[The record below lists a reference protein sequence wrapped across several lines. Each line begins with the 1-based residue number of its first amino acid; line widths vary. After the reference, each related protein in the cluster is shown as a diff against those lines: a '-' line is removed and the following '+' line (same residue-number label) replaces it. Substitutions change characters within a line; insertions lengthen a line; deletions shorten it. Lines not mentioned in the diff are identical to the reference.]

1 MLKNLLAAFMLLAV
15 SCGHACADI
24 NIGTWNLEHL
34 SVRPT
39 KDMVGIAKVARRVD
53 FLAVQELM
61 NEEGLKA
68 LESNLE
74 RATGEQ
80 WSSMASH
87 ATGRSSYKEMYG
99 FIWRDKAVAYQD
111 GAVTYLD
118 RGDHF
123 EREPF
128 SARFR
133 NLRDKT
139 SFVAAT
145 VHIKYGKSTADR
157 TEEIV
162 LLGDYWTWLKQT
174 YDANTN
180 VMLMGDFNTPPN
192 STAWANLGVS
202 AKPLVTDGA
211 STLSTTDGK
220 YANLYDNIFVAK
232 AGTIKV
238 NKVEVFH
245 YPDLLGITHADG
257 RKRVSDHA
265 PIFLNATMGGTAGG
279 KSTAS
284 ASPLPGASSGK
295 AAAARSTTQ
304 VATSATGVRGNS
316 ASMIYHRPDCPSY
329 AAVSSKN
336 RVDFSSEQ
344 AALAAQYRLAKNC
357 K

>member
-39 KDMVGIAKVARRVD
+39 KDMAGIAKVARRVD

-68 LESNLE
+68 LESALE

-99 FIWRDKAVAYQD
+99 FIWRDKAVAYED

-123 EREPF
+123 EREPY

-162 LLGDYWTWLKQT
+162 LLGDYWAWLKET
-174 YDANTN
+174 YDGNTN
-180 VMLMGDFNTPPN
+180 VMLMGDFNTPPS

-202 AKPLVTDGA
+202 AKPLVTEGA

-220 YANLYDNIFVAK
+220 YANLYDNIFVART
-232 AGTIKV
+232 GTITV

-245 YPDLLGITHADG
+245 YPDLLGISHVDG

-265 PIFLNATMGGTAGG
+265 PIFLNATMGG
-279 KSTAS
+279 KSAAKATAS
-284 ASPLPGASSGK
+284 TRALPGPHSDK
-295 AAAARSTTQ
+295 AAAVPSSTQ
-304 VATSATGVRGNS
+304 VATSGAGVRGNS

-329 AAVSSKN
+329 GAVSGKN

-344 AALAAQYRLAKNC
+344 AALAARYRLAKNC

>member
-1 MLKNLLAAFMLLAV
+1 MT
-15 SCGHACADI
+15 S
-24 NIGTWNLEHL
+24 
-34 SVRPT
+34 
-39 KDMVGIAKVARRVD
+39 IAKVARRVD

-68 LESNLE
+68 LESALE

-87 ATGRSSYKEMYG
+87 STGRSSYKEMYG
-99 FIWRDKAVAYQD
+99 FIWRDKAVAYED

-139 SFVAAT
+139 SFVVAT

-162 LLGDYWTWLKQT
+162 LLGDYWTWLKET
-174 YDANTN
+174 YEGNTN
-180 VMLMGDFNTPPN
+180 IMLMGDFNTPPG
-192 STAWANLGVS
+192 STAWANLS
-202 AKPLVTDGA
+202 ASARPLVTEGA

-220 YANLYDNIFVAK
+220 YANLYDNIFVAR
-232 AGTIKV
+232 ASTIKV

-257 RKRVSDHA
+257 RKRISDHA
-265 PIFLNATMGGTAGG
+265 PIFLNATMSG
-279 KSTAS
+279 KSGVKATA
-284 ASPLPGASSGK
+284 ASGALPGAPSGK
-295 AAAARSTTQ
+295 TAAAPSATQ
-304 VATSATGVRGNS
+304 VATSGGGVRGNK

-329 AAVSSKN
+329 GAVSGKN
-336 RVDFSSEQ
+336 RVDFASEQ
-344 AALAAQYRLAKNC
+344 AALNAQYRLAKNC
-357 K
+357 Q

>member
-39 KDMVGIAKVARRVD
+39 KDMAGIAKVARRVD

-68 LESNLE
+68 LESALE

-87 ATGRSSYKEMYG
+87 STGRSSYKEMYG

-123 EREPF
+123 EREPY

-162 LLGDYWTWLKQT
+162 LLGDYWTWLKET

-180 VMLMGDFNTPPN
+180 VMLMGDFNTPPS

-202 AKPLVTDGA
+202 AKPLVTEGA

-232 AGTIKV
+232 VGTIKV

-265 PIFLNATMGGTAGG
+265 PIFLNATMGGTSAG
-279 KSTAS
+279 KTTAS
-284 ASPLPGASSGK
+284 ASPLPGTSAGK
-295 AAAARSTTQ
+295 AAAPSSTQ
-304 VATSATGVRGNS
+304 VATSGSGVRGNS

-329 AAVSSKN
+329 GAVSGKN
-336 RVDFSSEQ
+336 RVDFASEQ